1 MPKKHTVSITDGQ
14 GSLELV
20 NGNYNVTANVTGYD
34 VTSINPS
41 NISIVEGTDDYKFT
55 IEATGTLTL
64 KITDTGDSANGG
76 TPVVAAE
83 FYRTDSEGNT
93 YGDLI
98 VSNEQ
103 GEVVFNKVP
112 FSAEGAP
119 TIYFKQVN
127 SDGSHTFNTDVQSVT
142 MTEETYTLNIANPKA
157 ALRTFAIE
165 DSNYSG
171 LAIATGTLTL
181 ESGE

>member
-1 MPKKHTVSITDGQ
+1 M
-14 GSLELV
+14 
-20 NGNYNVTANVTGYD
+20 TANVIGDD
-34 VTSINPS
+34 VTSINSS

-112 FSAEGAP
+112 FSAEGDQL
-119 TIYFKQVN
+119 F
-127 SDGSHTFNTDVQSVT
+127 
-142 MTEETYTLNIANPKA
+142 TLNKLIVMV
-157 ALRTFAIE
+157 
-165 DSNYSG
+165 
-171 LAIATGTLTL
+171 ATLL
-181 ESGE
+181 MLMFKVLL

>member
-1 MPKKHTVSITDGQ
+1 M
-14 GSLELV
+14 
-20 NGNYNVTANVTGYD
+20 TANVTGYD
-34 VTSINPS
+34 ITSINPS

-64 KITDTGDSANGG
+64 KITDTGDSTNGG
-76 TPVVAAE
+76 TPVVAVE

-112 FSAEGAP
+112 FSAEGTP
-119 TIYFKQVN
+119 TVYFKQVN
-127 SDGSHTFNTDVQSVT
+127 SDGSHTFNADVQSVT
-142 MTEETYTLNIANPKA
+142 MTEETYTFNIANPKA

-171 LAIATGTLTL
+171 FAIETGILTL

>member
-1 MPKKHTVSITDGQ
+1 M
-14 GSLELV
+14 
-20 NGNYNVTANVTGYD
+20 TANVTGYD

-64 KITDTGDSANGG
+64 KKTDTGDSANGG
-76 TPVVAAE
+76 TPVVAVE

-119 TIYFKQVN
+119 TVYFKQVN
-127 SDGSHTFNTDVQSVT
+127 SEVVT
-142 MTEETYTLNIANPKA
+142 LLILMFKVL
-157 ALRTFAIE
+157 L
-165 DSNYSG
+165 
-171 LAIATGTLTL
+171 
-181 ESGE
+181 